1 METVIVQINNHYA
14 FDFLKN
20 LEALNVIKVL
30 SRQSERM
37 MPAIDTFSDRSARIL
52 EIRSIT
58 ENAHIDLTNFC
69 FNRDEANNYDE

>member
-1 METVIVQINNHYA
+1 MDTVVLQINNHCA

-30 SRQSERM
+30 SHQSEKM
-37 MPAIDTFSDRSARIL
+37 TLAMDSYPDRAARL
-52 EIRSIT
+52 KEIRSIT

-69 FNRDEANNYDE
+69 FNRDEANNYNE